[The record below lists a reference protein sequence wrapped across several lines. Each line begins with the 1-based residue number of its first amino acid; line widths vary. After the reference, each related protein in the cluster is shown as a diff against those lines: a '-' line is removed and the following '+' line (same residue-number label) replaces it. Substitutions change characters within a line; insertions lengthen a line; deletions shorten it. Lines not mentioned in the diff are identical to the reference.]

1 MAPSRRARLADSDDS
16 DEDDEQ
22 RALLRQRRRRRRLGG
37 AGTDGA
43 ASAAPPAGGLGWP
56 EASVPGWLRPLLR
69 MDLRVARAAAQ
80 LAADSRPVATVAS
93 VFSASGDEA
102 IWFGIAGP
110 GSLLALGR
118 MLGLLGPRMSCAE
131 QLCCATHPYRA
142 EFSASGSSPRPRP
155 AQLSSSAAPRSAASP
170 SRPSSSRVGAHA
182 RLGRRCRASG
192 SCLQSG

>member
-22 RALLRQRRRRRRLGG
+22 RALLRQRRRRLRG
-37 AGTDGA
+37 AGTA
-43 ASAAPPAGGLGWP
+43 APPPASAAPPGGLGWP

-69 MDLRVARAAAQ
+69 MDLRAARAAAQ

-110 GSLLALGR
+110 ASLLALGR

-142 EFSASGSSPRPRP
+142 GRPEFSASGSAHP
-155 AQLSSSAAPRSAASP
+155 ALDLHS
-170 SRPSSSRVGAHA
+170 
-182 RLGRRCRASG
+182 
-192 SCLQSG
+192 